1 MSSTVLMKCDWPIM
15 MLASAGISI
24 RTVRNSS
31 MLSLL
36 FPGFSSCAFPVLRP
50 NPFNVPSSPE
60 VDTHSLA
67 RSNEQRN
74 LYDQAIFERGFLA
87 ARVLLRTRGR
97 CGADH
102 ASLNSVG
109 QNNTDWLSLEKLSG
123 NFDPRLQKF
132 FSQTKA
138 GRRKLNLLER
148 VQPQKSAG
156 GSIAV
161 KKLHFASLK
170 FQVFQPLLGAKVLVP
185 DATASHIT
193 EPGPHCASHFGC
205 ASPGFNFDDSV
216 DLLINPKRHPFSQFG
231 CRNHRFLPRF
241 FGLSPARF
249 PILQEQG
256 NICWIESIPRNCRRA
271 PIGKILHLQ
280 GCLPEIWR

>member
-31 MLSLL
+31 MLSPL

-109 QNNTDWLSLEKLSG
+109 QNNTDWLSLEKTQREL
-123 NFDPRLQKF
+123 R
-132 FSQTKA
+132 SQAAEIFQPNQGWPKETQPARTSPASEKRRWFH
-138 GRRKLNLLER
+138 RRKETPFCVAQVPGLPTAPGGE
-148 VQPQKSAG
+148 SAG
-156 GSIAV
+156 PRCDR
-161 KKLHFASLK
+161 FAHYR
-170 FQVFQPLLGAKVLVP
+170 AW
-185 DATASHIT
+185 
-193 EPGPHCASHFGC
+193 
-205 ASPGFNFDDSV
+205 
-216 DLLINPKRHPFSQFG
+216 
-231 CRNHRFLPRF
+231 
-241 FGLSPARF
+241 PA
-249 PILQEQG
+249 L
-256 NICWIESIPRNCRRA
+256 
-271 PIGKILHLQ
+271 
-280 GCLPEIWR
+280 CLPFWLRQPWIQLR